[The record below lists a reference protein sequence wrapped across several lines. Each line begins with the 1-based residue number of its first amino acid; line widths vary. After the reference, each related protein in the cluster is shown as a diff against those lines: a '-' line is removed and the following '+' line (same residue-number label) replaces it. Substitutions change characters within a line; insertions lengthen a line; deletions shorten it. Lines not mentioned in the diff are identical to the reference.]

1 MNKVLAYS
9 FFRHDSSHYE
19 HPNCGEARGRVFLNY
34 VRLLVRA
41 HFAVWFGWELRF
53 YHDDRVMYFPYF
65 RVLQALECEGL
76 LKLHYA
82 GKATTLCQAMMW
94 RMRPAWD
101 PDVDIVV
108 CRDVDSV
115 PLPRDRR
122 ACEEFVRS
130 GLAVH
135 VVHDASAHSGI
146 MGGTIGLNAAKW
158 RDKSGFPTLS
168 SFEHEAYSAYPTDR
182 WNEHGCDQ
190 NFLNA
195 VVLPRVR
202 QDLLLHELHHITGD
216 MGIPPLNIRMRI
228 LGDAPEGMRQDV
240 ATLGDQYSRIIGGCS
255 DVEAPFAF
263 YDALDIPEIN
273 IIAKIEKEVLR

>member
-1 MNKVLAYS
+1 MHKVLAYS

-19 HPNCGEARGRVFLNY
+19 HPNCGEAKGRVFLNY

-41 HFAVWFGWELRF
+41 HFAVWFGWELRI
-53 YHDDRVMYFPYF
+53 YHDDRVMEFPYWKAIQGF
-65 RVLQALECEGL
+65 ERAGL
-76 LKLHYA
+76 LELHYC
-82 GKATTLCQAMMW
+82 GKAKTLCQSMMW

-101 PDVDIVV
+101 PAVDVVV

-122 ACEEFVRS
+122 ACEEFIRT

-135 VVHDASAHSGI
+135 VVHEASAHSGI
-146 MGGTIGLNAAKW
+146 MGGTIGLNAAAF
-158 RDKSGFPTLS
+158 RDLAKFPTLD
-168 SFEHEAYSAYPTDR
+168 SFEYEAARAYPAER

-195 VVLPRVR
+195 VVLPRVKDR
-202 QDLLLHELHHITGD
+202 LLLHELDHITGD
-216 MGIPPLNIRMRI
+216 MGIPDAHTYRRI
-228 LGDAPEGMRQDV
+228 HGDTPADMRQDV
-240 ATLGDQYSRIIGGCS
+240 AALGDQFSRIIGGCS

-263 YDALDIPEIN
+263 YDALDIKEIHT
-273 IIAKIEKEVLR
+273 IAKIEKEAL